1 MLMILLRLIH
11 IVGAIFWV
19 GSAMFTGFFLIP
31 ALRET
36 PAVMGQVAQALA
48 KRGFMTVMPIIG
60 LIVILSG
67 GTMLWLT
74 SGGNMGMYMQ
84 TPAGH
89 TFTMAG
95 GVGILSL
102 LIGVVFT
109 KPANMKAGALGAQ
122 LQAATDP
129 AEKARLGAEMA
140 AAGKKAA
147 MWTMIVTILMLI
159 AAAGMAVA
167 RYV

>member
-1 MLMILLRLIH
+1 MMLLLRLIH
-11 IVGAIFWV
+11 VVGAIFWV

-31 ALRET
+31 ALKET
-36 PAVMGQVAQALA
+36 PATMGAVAQALN
-48 KRGFMTVMPIIG
+48 KRGFMTVMPLVG
-60 LIVILSG
+60 LLVILSG
-67 GTMLWLT
+67 ATMIWIT
-74 SGGNMGMYMQ
+74 SGGHLHEYMQ
-84 TPAGH
+84 TAAGH

-102 LIGVVFT
+102 LFGLAFT
-109 KPANMKAGALGAQ
+109 KPANMRAAMLGAQ

-129 AEKARLGAEMA
+129 AEKARLGTEMA

-147 MWTMIVTILMLI
+147 LWTMIVTILMII
-159 AAAGMAVA
+159 AAIGMAIA

>member
-1 MLMILLRLIH
+1 MMILLRLIH
-11 IVGAIFWV
+11 VIGAIFWV

-36 PAVMGQVAQALA
+36 PATMGQVAQALA
-48 KRGFMTVMPIIG
+48 KRGFMTVMPIVG
-60 LIVILSG
+60 LLVILSG
-67 GTMLWLT
+67 GTLLWLT
-74 SGGNMGMYMQ
+74 SGGNMQMYMQ

-102 LIGVVFT
+102 LVGVIFT
-109 KPANMKAGALGAQ
+109 KPANMKAGMLGAQ
-122 LQAATDP
+122 LQSATDP
-129 AEKARLGAEMA
+129 AEKARLGQEMA
-140 AAGKKAA
+140 AAGKRAA
-147 MWTMIVTILMLI
+147 LWTLVVTILMLI

>member
-1 MLMILLRLIH
+1 MMILLRLIH

-31 ALRET
+31 ALKES
-36 PAVMGQVAQALA
+36 PATMGQVGQALS
-48 KRGFMTVMPIIG
+48 KRGFMTVMPIVG
-60 LIVILSG
+60 LLVILSG
-67 GTMLWLT
+67 ATMLWVT
-74 SGGNMGMYMQ
+74 SGGNMQMYMQ

-102 LIGVVFT
+102 LIGLIFT
-109 KPANMKAGALGAQ
+109 KPANMKVGQLGAQ

-129 AEKARLGAEMA
+129 AEKARLGGEMA
-140 AAGKKAA
+140 AAGKQAA
-147 MWTMIVTILMLI
+147 LWTLIVTILMII
-159 AAAGMAVA
+159 AAAGMAIA